1 MNKLPRPPHRMPG
14 VGLLAAA
21 SRAGRTTF
29 ATALAALLVSALSS
43 GACAQSNDAFADAID
58 LPLATVLN
66 GSNAGAT
73 KESGEPD
80 HGGDDGGGSVW
91 WKFTAPVSKKFVV
104 DIPQRDFRPIIGIY
118 TGNAVNALTQVVGYQ
133 ATFEVP
139 ALSFAATAGTTYYIA
154 VDGYNPGHSPHET
167 GSFQIRIN
175 RTLIISPETNAEF
188 RGPEGGPFSPSSF
201 TYTLTAPA
209 GPTTVSISNAA
220 SWADR
225 DPTGTIAIGPTPVTV
240 TFTPNANANTRTPGS
255 FSGLVLFTSNH
266 SFDPFGTS
274 TTESRYLWLLV
285 RSASDRTLSLA
296 ANPDGGGSLAG
307 AGSFAEGSQRT
318 VTATPAAGYRFSK
331 WTEDDATVSNSPSY
345 TFTLADDRSLVAHFV
360 QERTLSVSANPKKGG
375 TVSGGGKFAH
385 GSVRT
390 VTAKAKRGYRFLR
403 WTEGPRRVSG
413 SPRYTFELNSNR
425 SLRATFGRKKK

>member
-1 MNKLPRPPHRMPG
+1 MPG

-21 SRAGRTTF
+21 ARAGRTTF

-43 GACAQSNDAFADAID
+43 GARAQSNDAFADAID

-91 WKFTAPVSKKFVV
+91 WKFTAPVSKKFLL
-104 DIPQRDFRPIIGIY
+104 DIPQRDFRPLIGVY
-118 TGNAVNALTQVVGYQ
+118 TGTSVNALSSVTQYG
-133 ATFEVP
+133 ATFEIPSV
-139 ALSFAATAGTTYYIA
+139 SFNATAGTTYYIA
-154 VDGYNPGHSPHET
+154 VDGFKSGSNPHET

-175 RTLIISPETNAEF
+175 HTLIVTPETSAQF
-188 RGPEGGPFSPSSF
+188 RGPEGGPFTPTTF

-209 GPTTVSISNAA
+209 GPVMVSISHSG
-220 SWADR
+220 SWVDR
-225 DPTGTIAIGPTPVTV
+225 APTGTISVGPTPVTV
-240 TFTPNANANTRTPGS
+240 DFTLNANADTRTPGS
-255 FSGLVLFTSNH
+255 WSGQALFTELSNN
-266 SFDPFGTS
+266 S
-274 TTESRYLWLLV
+274 TESRNLFLLV
-285 RSASDRTLSLA
+285 RSASDRTITLSA
-296 ANPDGGGSLAG
+296 SPEAGGSVAG
-307 AGSFAEGSQRT
+307 AGTFPGDTQRT
-318 VTATPAAGYRFSK
+318 VTATAAAGYRFSK